1 MQLMMQVM
9 VGVSLQSMQRDV
21 KGSTQLTPS
30 EASVVPGHEPWD
42 MNGTRTW
49 QRSRLHVQCTR
60 QRVQCTRQ
68 RLPLLRV
75 AASETPPVTH
85 YPCRSSLAQGNPESV
100 HDLLTS
106 VMSAPEAMTQAGTQL
121 SLIVRQ
127 ARAEVDAAAD
137 DDVDMEGGEGAG
149 SRLSSALARLPAPVI
164 DRIVSLLPTAM
175 LGFSLP
181 SVRLSRQSVAL
192 RAERASDPAP

>member
-1 MQLMMQVM
+1 
-9 VGVSLQSMQRDV
+9 
-21 KGSTQLTPS
+21 
-30 EASVVPGHEPWD
+30 
-42 MNGTRTW
+42 
-49 QRSRLHVQCTR
+49 
-60 QRVQCTRQ
+60 
-68 RLPLLRV
+68 
-75 AASETPPVTH
+75 
-85 YPCRSSLAQGNPESV
+85 
-100 HDLLTS
+100 
-106 VMSAPEAMTQAGTQL
+106 MSAPEAMTQAGTQL